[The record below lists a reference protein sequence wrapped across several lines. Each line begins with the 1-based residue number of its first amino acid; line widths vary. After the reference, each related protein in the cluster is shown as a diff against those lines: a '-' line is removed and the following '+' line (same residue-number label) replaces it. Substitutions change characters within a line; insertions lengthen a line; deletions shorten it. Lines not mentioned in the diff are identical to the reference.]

1 MLFYHKPLYKWF
13 VLWKLFEL
21 YSELCRIWITNWN
34 VIRSYWFDTIR
45 HGFAQWRRFLVEKE
59 IFRIR
64 KSLILKL
71 AWYRKLHCTEFKT
84 QFYLFV
90 WTNFIYLQQTCINQ
104 LVIHVFLIQTFIRLF
119 LQILFCEYFDNFST
133 SPFNAFSTLIISLH
147 WSLFH
152 NFKI

>member
-1 MLFYHKPLYKWF
+1 MNFSDTSHVLLYFLHIMMLFYHKPLYKWF

-45 HGFAQWRRFLVEKE
+45 HGYALWRRFLVEKE

-71 AWYRKLHCTEFKT
+71 AWYRKLHCREFKT

-119 LQILFCEYFDNFST
+119 L
-133 SPFNAFSTLIISLH
+133 
-147 WSLFH
+147 
-152 NFKI
+152 

>member
-1 MLFYHKPLYKWF
+1 MNFSDTSHVLLYFLHIMMLFYHKPLYKWF

-21 YSELCRIWITNWN
+21 YSEFCRIWITNWN
-34 VIRSYWFDTIR
+34 VIRSYWLDTIR
-45 HGFAQWRRFLVEKE
+45 HGYALWRRFLVEKE

-71 AWYRKLHCTEFKT
+71 AWYRKLNCREFKT
-84 QFYLFV
+84 QIYLFV

-119 LQILFCEYFDNFST
+119 L
-133 SPFNAFSTLIISLH
+133 
-147 WSLFH
+147 
-152 NFKI
+152 